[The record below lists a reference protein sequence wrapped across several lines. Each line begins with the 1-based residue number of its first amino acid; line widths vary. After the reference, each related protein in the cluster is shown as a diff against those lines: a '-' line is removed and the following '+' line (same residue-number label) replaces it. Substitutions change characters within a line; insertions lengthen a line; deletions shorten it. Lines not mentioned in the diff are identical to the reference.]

1 MNREK
6 LNEVKEELSPDFD
19 EYFASPD
26 FDPELLLFWI
36 DYFEKNGLSESANS
50 QENEPAGQKSN
61 LAKIAALSYA
71 LFKIED

>member
-1 MNREK
+1 MDKQK
-6 LNEVKEELSPDFD
+6 LAEIKKELSPDFD

-50 QENEPAGQKSN
+50 QKNERAGRKSN